1 MIAKIKSQQTLK
13 KQVKLKGVGL
23 HTGEQILMVLNP
35 APENKGIQFV
45 RTDLDPQVE
54 IPALANFVTL
64 TDRGTTIEKEGVKIQ
79 KMFCSLDFNSF
90 LFNSGASICKGNKIS
105 KGRNFN
111 LGVEISS
118 NKLYSFVFRSWI

>member
-35 APENKGIQFV
+35 APENTGIQFV

-79 KMFCSLDFNSF
+79 TTEHLLAALFSAEMSNCIIEINGSEIPILDGS
-90 LFNSGASICKGNKIS
+90 S
-105 KGRNFN
+105 KPFSDAI
-111 LGVEISS
+111 E
-118 NKLYSFVFRSWI
+118 